1 MMFRAFGVGRWL
13 GFRIRVDVSWF
24 VVLALVTWTF
34 AAWELPGR
42 LPGLPPVAYLA
53 LGFAGAL
60 LLFLSVLLH
69 ELSHSVV
76 ARARGIE
83 VQGITLFIFGGVAE
97 MTSEART
104 PGDEIAL
111 TAAGPLASLLLAGV
125 FGLAARL
132 AFALGAP
139 PVATLAGVLSMLNLV
154 LAAFNMVPAFPLDG
168 GRILRAGIWKATG
181 NLGLATRWATG
192 IGRAFGWL
200 LISGGLL
207 LFLASFR
214 LAGLHGAQLS
224 GVWMILLGWFLNSA
238 AASAARYDRVR
249 RGLEGVPVRR
259 ALRGRPPPLSAGLG
273 VQELVRSLLLVTDAG
288 GFAVYEG
295 DELAG
300 TVTAGDISAV
310 PPARRAGT
318 TLREIMRPVA
328 EARSVPHDA
337 PLAEVVSAMRAEG
350 RDRVLVA
357 RGGELLGVLTLGDV
371 GRWLERVREL
381 GLDPGEVGDDG

>member
-337 PLAEVVSAMRAEG
+337 PLAEVVSAMRTEG